1 MMKARLGAGSEG
13 NPAEEEFNTNITD
26 KDERKRLRK
35 KRIEKRHSTETKGN
49 DDANE
54 AAGESHRTGGQ
65 QVADSMY
72 HLDRRKHAGLQD
84 VTELRVKTDN
94 LELKRRMNDED
105 TRRDRLDKLQKE
117 AINSAKANAAIDL
130 KWAELLEREI
140 PQELHQEIE
149 LQMVACR
156 STIKSK
162 DDLIK
167 EFQRQLRVKDEEYVR
182 TLRQQSE
189 DVTDLLSRI
198 RREFIEMQ
206 GEYDRENESIEEAY
220 NEERQKLISDYSSEI
235 DGMFDLRRVKEVQYK
250 EAKQK
255 REDQY
260 QKEVEDL
267 ITKGRSRPPRY
278 IPIFNLLCSFTYI
291 HNL

>member
-1 MMKARLGAGSEG
+1 
-13 NPAEEEFNTNITD
+13 
-26 KDERKRLRK
+26 
-35 KRIEKRHSTETKGN
+35 
-49 DDANE
+49 
-54 AAGESHRTGGQ
+54 
-65 QVADSMY
+65 
-72 HLDRRKHAGLQD
+72 
-84 VTELRVKTDN
+84 
-94 LELKRRMNDED
+94 
-105 TRRDRLDKLQKE
+105 
-117 AINSAKANAAIDL
+117 
-130 KWAELLEREI
+130 
-140 PQELHQEIE
+140 
-149 LQMVACR
+149 
-156 STIKSK
+156 
-162 DDLIK
+162 
-167 EFQRQLRVKDEEYVR
+167 
-182 TLRQQSE
+182 
-189 DVTDLLSRI
+189 
-198 RREFIEMQ
+198 MQ